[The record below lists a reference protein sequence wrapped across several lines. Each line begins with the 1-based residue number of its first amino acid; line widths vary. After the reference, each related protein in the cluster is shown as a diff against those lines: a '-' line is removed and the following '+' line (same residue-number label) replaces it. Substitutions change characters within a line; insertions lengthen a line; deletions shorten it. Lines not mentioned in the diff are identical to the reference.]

1 MTERKTRWEL
11 IIPSPDKTAASVV
24 AAIDGLE
31 AKYGDLFPKVFR
43 SITCDNGC
51 EFADAAG
58 IERSAS
64 GKAPAPRSTTA
75 THTGRVSADP
85 MKTKT
90 A

>member
-58 IERSAS
+58 SNEV
-64 GKAPAPRSTTA
+64 PAARHPHRGLLLPPIPA
-75 THTGRVSADP
+75 E
-85 MKTKT
+85 
-90 A
+90 